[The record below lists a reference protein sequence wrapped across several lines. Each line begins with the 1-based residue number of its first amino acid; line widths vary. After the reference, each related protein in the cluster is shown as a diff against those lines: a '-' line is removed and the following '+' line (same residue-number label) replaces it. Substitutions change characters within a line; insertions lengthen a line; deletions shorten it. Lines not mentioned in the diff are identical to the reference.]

1 MSPVPKAALYYYKH
15 SVWASAPLLALEEKG
30 YGADE
35 VDLKEVDLSKG
46 ENFAPAYLRL
56 NPHATVPTLVVPLQN
71 TLNSEIESRYK
82 AIQDSKS
89 IVEFL
94 DKSRSPQSR
103 THTTSSAPAPALTP
117 ATIAFNATSNKVID
131 LLHSEAADP
140 NAFVYFNARDDA
152 ALRELSAGLL
162 PLLNAKKDALTKLIQ
177 ENEAAEVHVSEKTM
191 KFWEMKR
198 LASDGI
204 LAVIQHG
211 ELPTEQLDG
220 ESQAKRAEYFRVAK
234 SAWGGLGD
242 VLMQLHKEIIGPFA
256 LGDQLSLAD
265 LHLAAWL
272 ARIAKLA
279 GAAASDDGDT
289 VTKKLEAH
297 IGGAFKL
304 PDDFSVAE
312 ARRRA
317 GLPAGTAQ
325 PTDRQSRVAAFW
337 DAMKERS
344 SWKKVYADG
353 LH

>member
-1 MSPVPKAALYYYKH
+1 MSSIPKAALYYYKN

-46 ENFAPAYLRL
+46 ENFAPAFLRL
-56 NPHATVPTLVVPLQN
+56 NPHATVPTLVVPLHT
-71 TLNSEIESRYK
+71 TLGPDIESRYK
-82 AIQDSKS
+82 AIQDTKS
-89 IVEFL
+89 IVDFL
-94 DKSRSPQSR
+94 DKSRSPRSG
-103 THTTSSAPAPALTP
+103 THTTSSAPAPALAP

-152 ALRELSAGLL
+152 TLRELSVELL
-162 PLLNAKKDALTKLIQ
+162 PILNAKKDALAALIKN
-177 ENEAAEVHVSEKTM
+177 NETAEVRVSDKTL
-191 KFWEMKR
+191 KFWEMKK

-211 ELPTEQLDG
+211 ERPTDQLD
-220 ESQAKRAEYFRVAK
+220 EEAKAKRAEYFKVANA
-234 SAWGGLGD
+234 AWTGLGD
-242 VLMQLHKEIIGPFA
+242 VLMQLHKEIIGPYV
-256 LGDQLSLAD
+256 LGDQLSVAD
-265 LHLAAWL
+265 LHLAAWIT
-272 ARIAKLA
+272 RIAKLT
-279 GAAASDDGDT
+279 GAVAADDGNT

-297 IGGAFKL
+297 IGDGFKL

-317 GLPAGTAQ
+317 GLPSGNAQ
-325 PTDRQSRVAAFW
+325 PTDVQSRIAAFW
-337 DAMKERS
+337 DAIKERP